1 MSMHRIQLD
10 EMNKMMKDPLY
21 RKKLE
26 QASRTFFHKAD
37 RDGGGT
43 ISPMEFAKTLKQ
55 AGKSYK
61 KKGAT
66 RENHKRGKSWFD
78 SPFSIYQKI
87 DVDGDGDIDEQ
98 EFIDYVLSSRCA
110 DPEFFRNL
118 LLENDPATAS
128 VANPAPPALEPLPE
142 FMAPTP
148 PTVEKNDDLASAM
161 ADLMVAEKLNE
172 KAADRILNLQKQLNE
187 YTDVDEEV
195 AALNSQ
201 ITEMKN
207 LLNAKTKEVPP
218 KRPEVDLQ
226 KINDA
231 HERDRN
237 DRDEMIQRLHQ
248 ENIAIQNQM
257 DQLKQQQQLQQQQQ
271 LEQQQQQQQQQLQLL
286 QEQQKAVQHQAPT
299 MQNMKQARG
308 SKHNEEKHNKSPTM
322 SLASSEQ
329 AVEFFSSST
338 LWERQRR
345 VVAMLSV
352 MKDQAESLRADIETA
367 REALSLDPESESKRI
382 MVNQYMKRFATE
394 MKQVNQLEMELR
406 QLKKQIKKH
415 GGNASIA
422 NRHDRGT
429 NLTRKRTGPVA
440 RNFTESKVTR
450 SPRYRNPNQFHIKGK
465 QAEKAGMM
473 YSNWNRA
480 KRCQWQ
486 VKKESPSPLSYRPN
500 YQTCQDTYDYNW
512 DNDPKAKAR
521 KNKQVSLLNARQRR
535 GSTLEHVSLKNKEQ
549 YALALVDEGSGG
561 SGGSSK
567 TKRMQNQL
575 SEVTRRASM
584 AEKDCENQNDMW
596 RKKYEQ
602 QTLELVQMKHR
613 FDNITNVARSTVR
626 AIDEFVYDTLYAN
639 DNNSR
644 SSVTVH
650 MNQFRSIAT
659 PAHGLRML
667 IGVTEPHHIQSLLK
681 SNQYHHRHVANRGFR
696 DTQSGDSR
704 HQYMFAE
711 PGSSMND
718 HNNNTP
724 KKENF
729 YDSSN
734 EASQYFSHLQ
744 EPKDDEH
751 VPPPPPPVAPPLEL
765 LNVSIAPLVPIPT
778 GSNTASDAAVRA
790 RRMGHL
796 RHHSALDIKTMPL
809 NGIMRFLFRM
819 YSTTET
825 TSTFSISRSNLLR
838 MLRDSNIY
846 SPVFHWSHVTELFQK
861 DTAPT
866 ATNPPPLDWLGYNQM
881 VQRVAEMKYNSE
893 EASSA
898 MEKLQR
904 RYLRPLAMAIGN
916 KKRIAVPNKDYALMI
931 DSMHTPMYYTT
942 VNVHEDT
949 LKTLFLRI
957 QRDSK
962 YNSGMKRGFVSLNA
976 LKDTLKECKLMPMH
990 LTGGIVSNIAKSVKA
1005 DRPQLMDPSTVPMM
1019 GSGLVG
1025 EVGEDQ
1031 EEDRDIDSSVSFG
1044 FVEFM
1049 EFMSLVG
1056 FCVYGSLK
1064 SASST
1069 SSSPTFSGKNK
1080 NSVLMAW
1087 NELHAEDLQDTLRT
1101 LLKKIDQSLEE
1112 NETGYA
1118 PVPFAV
1124 VATPTRS
1131 HSPPPIKQQF
1141 ELFARSTAP
1150 SSLQTREDMNAQM
1163 RADRVQDAFTKT
1175 GY

>member
-1 MSMHRIQLD
+1 MHRIQLD
-10 EMNKMMKDPLY
+10 EMNKLMEDPLY

-37 RDGGGT
+37 RDGGGS
-43 ISPMEFAKTLKQ
+43 ISPMEFSQTLKQ
-55 AGKSYK
+55 AGKSFK
-61 KKGAT
+61 KKGLT
-66 RENHKRGKSWFD
+66 REKHKRGISWFD
-78 SPFSIYQKI
+78 SPFSIYQQI

-118 LLENDPATAS
+118 LLENDPATAPT
-128 VANPAPPALEPLPE
+128 ANPAPPALKPLPE
-142 FMAPTP
+142 FMPPTP
-148 PTVEKNDDLASAM
+148 PTVEKNDELASAM

-172 KAADRILNLQKQLNE
+172 KAADRILNLQKQLNA

-201 ITEMKN
+201 IAEMKI
-207 LLNAKTKEVPP
+207 LLNAKPKIVPT

-257 DQLKQQQQLQQQQQ
+257 DRMKQQQL
-271 LEQQQQQQQQQLQLL
+271 QQQQLQLL
-286 QEQQKAVQHQAPT
+286 QEQQNQAPT
-299 MQNMKQARG
+299 RQNMKQARG
-308 SKHNEEKHNKSPTM
+308 SKHSEEKHNTSPTS

-352 MKDQAESLRADIETA
+352 IKDQAESLRADIETA

-394 MKQVNQLEMELR
+394 MKQVNQLEMELG

-422 NRHDRGT
+422 NRNERGT

-486 VKKESPSPLSYRPN
+486 VKKEGPSPLSYRPN

-521 KNKQVSLLNARQRR
+521 KNKQVSLLKARQRR

-575 SEVTRRASM
+575 SEVTRRASV
-584 AEKDCENQNDMW
+584 AEKDCQHQNEMW

-613 FDNITNVARSTVR
+613 YDNITNVARSTVR
-626 AIDEFVYDTLYAN
+626 AIDEFVCDTLYAN

-644 SSVTVH
+644 SAVTVQ
-650 MNQFRSIAT
+650 MSQFRSIAT

-667 IGVTEPHHIQSLLK
+667 VGVTEPHHIRSLLK
-681 SNQYHHRHVANRGFR
+681 SNLHHHRHVANRGYR

-711 PGSSMND
+711 QGSSVDD

-724 KKENF
+724 KKVNF

-744 EPKDDEH
+744 EPQDDEH
-751 VPPPPPPVAPPLEL
+751 VPPPPPAAAPPLEL
-765 LNVSIAPLVPIPT
+765 LNVSIAPLVPTPT

-825 TSTFSISRSNLLR
+825 KSTFSISRSNLLR
-838 MLRDSNIY
+838 MLRDCNIY

-866 ATNPPPLDWLGYNQM
+866 ATTTPPLDWLGYNQM
-881 VQRVAEMKYNSE
+881 LQSVAEMKYNSE
-893 EASSA
+893 KASSA

-931 DSMHTPMYYTT
+931 DSMHTPMYYAT

-949 LKTLFLRI
+949 LKTMFLRI

-1019 GSGLVG
+1019 GSGIVGGVG

-1031 EEDRDIDSSVSFG
+1031 EEDSDIDSSVSFG

-1069 SSSPTFSGKNK
+1069 SAFPTSSGRNQ
-1080 NSVLMAW
+1080 NSLLMAW
-1087 NELHAEDLQDTLRT
+1087 NELRAEDLQETLRT
-1101 LLKKIDQSLEE
+1101 LLQKIDQSLEE
-1112 NETGYA
+1112 NENAGYA
-1118 PVPFAV
+1118 SVPFAV

-1131 HSPPPIKQQF
+1131 RSPPPIKQQF
-1141 ELFARSTAP
+1141 GLFARSNSP
-1150 SSLQTREDMNAQM
+1150 SSLQTREDIKAQM